1 MIKNILNRKL
11 FVLCLALVFVLG
23 LSIFSTAF
31 GSMIIPANERAKEKS
46 KALEHSPVIDEN
58 WDLEKVEFIHY
69 AKPTKP
75 PGKGKKGDSCYKLMG
90 VKWKS
95 APVSYVINP
104 TNPQGLSQAF
114 ITSTFSQAAETW
126 DDATA
131 MELFNDSYS
140 VSTSAQYGIYD
151 QQNSIVFG
159 DYPDSNV
166 IGVTTVWFTRGRNK
180 EIVEFDQLY
189 NTDFTWGDA
198 TADPAVMDLKNIGV
212 HELGH
217 AVGMDDIYTTTC
229 AQVTMYGYSGTGD
242 IEKRTLEAPDIEGLV
257 KMYGP

>member
-1 MIKNILNRKL
+1 MIKNIFKRKL
-11 FVLCLALVFVLG
+11 LVLCLALVFVLG
-23 LSIFSTAF
+23 LSIFSSAF
-31 GSMIIPANERAKEKS
+31 GSMIIPANEKAKNNAKAPEK
-46 KALEHSPVIDEN
+46 SPVINEN

-69 AKPTKP
+69 AKPAKP
-75 PGKGKKGDSCYKLMG
+75 PGKGKKGTSCYKLMG

-114 ITSTFSQAAETW
+114 ITSTFSKAAETW
-126 DDATA
+126 DNATST
-131 MELFNDSYS
+131 ELFDDNYTVD
-140 VSTSAQYGIYD
+140 TSATYGVYD
-151 QQNSIVFG
+151 QKNSIVFG

-166 IGVTTVWFTRGRNK
+166 IGVTSVWYTRRGK
-180 EIVEFDQLY
+180 EIKEFDQLY

-198 TADPAVMDLKNIGV
+198 TVDPGVMDLENIGV

-217 AVGMDDIYTTTC
+217 AVGMDDIYTSTC
-229 AQVTMYGYSGTGD
+229 AQVTMYGYSWVED